1 MSENNFKINE
11 HSLRT
16 AISKV
21 EPNKIVTR
29 GYNQRDLIE
38 KIRYSD
44 MVFLLLKGRLPS
56 IKEGKLFNH
65 VLVSFCDHGATP
77 PSTQTARLVASS
89 GSPLNAAVA
98 GALLS
103 FGHKHAGAIE
113 KTMELY
119 QSKIDSL
126 MLTGD
131 ADIDNKQ
138 IASLAID
145 LYNEYVVSE
154 NTKIPGFGHR
164 YHNVDPRADKLM
176 ELVIKE
182 GCVGPHTKLALAI
195 EDLLHQKK
203 NIRLNAA
210 KILGDM
216 SYPKSINALIL
227 TLRDNNKLVRREA
240 STALSRMGQL
250 AVDPLIEILDDE
262 DWRVR
267 GAAAWALGNLKD
279 DAAIEP
285 LEALLEDESGYVRA
299 GAVNAINSIKNE

>member
-21 EPNKIVTR
+21 EPDKIVTR

-145 LYNEYVVSE
+145 LDPKLGLGVFIIGRV
-154 NTKIPGFGHR
+154 PGIIAHI
-164 YHNVDPRADKLM
+164 Y
-176 ELVIKE
+176 EETI
-182 GCVGPHTKLALAI
+182 
-195 EDLLHQKK
+195 
-203 NIRLNAA
+203 
-210 KILGDM
+210 
-216 SYPKSINALIL
+216 
-227 TLRDNNKLVRREA
+227 
-240 STALSRMGQL
+240 
-250 AVDPLIEILDDE
+250 DE
-262 DWRVR
+262 DEFRR
-267 GAAAWALGNLKD
+267 FCDID
-279 DAAIEP
+279 DIIYDGP
-285 LEALLEDESGYVRA
+285 GR
-299 GAVNAINSIKNE
+299 

>member
-21 EPNKIVTR
+21 EPDKIVTR

-145 LYNEYVVSE
+145 
-154 NTKIPGFGHR
+154 
-164 YHNVDPRADKLM
+164 
-176 ELVIKE
+176 
-182 GCVGPHTKLALAI
+182 
-195 EDLLHQKK
+195 
-203 NIRLNAA
+203 
-210 KILGDM
+210 
-216 SYPKSINALIL
+216 
-227 TLRDNNKLVRREA
+227 
-240 STALSRMGQL
+240 
-250 AVDPLIEILDDE
+250 
-262 DWRVR
+262 
-267 GAAAWALGNLKD
+267 
-279 DAAIEP
+279 
-285 LEALLEDESGYVRA
+285 
-299 GAVNAINSIKNE
+299 

>member
-21 EPNKIVTR
+21 EPDKIVTR

-145 LYNEYVVSE
+145 L
-154 NTKIPGFGHR
+154 
-164 YHNVDPRADKLM
+164 
-176 ELVIKE
+176 
-182 GCVGPHTKLALAI
+182 
-195 EDLLHQKK
+195 
-203 NIRLNAA
+203 
-210 KILGDM
+210 
-216 SYPKSINALIL
+216 
-227 TLRDNNKLVRREA
+227 
-240 STALSRMGQL
+240 
-250 AVDPLIEILDDE
+250 
-262 DWRVR
+262 
-267 GAAAWALGNLKD
+267 
-279 DAAIEP
+279 
-285 LEALLEDESGYVRA
+285 
-299 GAVNAINSIKNE
+299 

>member
-1 MSENNFKINE
+1 
-11 HSLRT
+11 
-16 AISKV
+16 
-21 EPNKIVTR
+21 
-29 GYNQRDLIE
+29 
-38 KIRYSD
+38 

-131 ADIDNKQ
+131 VDIDNKQ

-154 NTKIPGFGHR
+154 NTK
-164 YHNVDPRADKLM
+164 
-176 ELVIKE
+176 
-182 GCVGPHTKLALAI
+182 
-195 EDLLHQKK
+195 
-203 NIRLNAA
+203 
-210 KILGDM
+210 
-216 SYPKSINALIL
+216 YPVLDIDIIML
-227 TLRDNNKLVRREA
+227 TQEQTN
-240 STALSRMGQL
+240 
-250 AVDPLIEILDDE
+250 
-262 DWRVR
+262 
-267 GAAAWALGNLKD
+267 
-279 DAAIEP
+279 
-285 LEALLEDESGYVRA
+285 
-299 GAVNAINSIKNE
+299 